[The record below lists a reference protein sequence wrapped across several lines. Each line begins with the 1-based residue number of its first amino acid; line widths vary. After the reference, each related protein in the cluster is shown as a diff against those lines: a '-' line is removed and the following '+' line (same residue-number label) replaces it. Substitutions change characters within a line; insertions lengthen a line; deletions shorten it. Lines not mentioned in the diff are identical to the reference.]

1 MLRIVF
7 FGTPEFA
14 VPSLDVL
21 IGSRHRV
28 IGLVTQ
34 PDRPRGRG
42 QKVTAGPVKAR
53 AEQAGIPVIQP
64 DKMKDEAFVEQ
75 FAEWAP
81 DLGVVAAYGKLLP
94 ESLLARPRLGMINVH
109 ASLLPKY
116 RGAAPIQRAVMAG
129 ESETGVTIMR
139 VVKALDAGAMILK
152 GVTPIGPADTSVDV
166 ERALAA
172 LGGGLLLQV
181 VDALSNGTAVETPQ
195 DDEASTYANRILKTD
210 GVIEWDRTAFELH
223 NQVRGLHPWPHAYTY
238 LDGVR
243 QVIHETRPYAAVDE
257 VMALLAGD
265 QQVLLGE
272 QIAAGRR
279 PGTVLIA
286 GKGRLLV
293 SAGGGSI
300 LEILRVQE
308 EGRRVLSARE
318 YLAGRAWPVGALL
331 ASGDP
336 V

>member
-14 VPSLDVL
+14 VPSLEAL
-21 IGSRHRV
+21 IASPHRV
-28 IGLVTQ
+28 IGVVTQ

-42 QKVTAGPVKAR
+42 QKVTPGPVKAR

-64 DKMKDEAFVEQ
+64 DKLRDEAFIERFQ
-75 FAEWAP
+75 EWAP

-152 GVTPIGPADTSVDV
+152 GVVPIGPTDTSVDV

-172 LGGGLLLQV
+172 LGGGLLLQT
-181 VDALSNGTAVETPQ
+181 VDALDNGVAVETPQ
-195 DDEASTYANRILKTD
+195 DDAASTYAGRILKTD
-210 GVIEWDRTAFELH
+210 GVIAWDRTALEIH

-238 LDGVR
+238 LDGER
-243 QVIHETRPYAAVDE
+243 QVIHETRPYVSVDE
-257 VMALLAGD
+257 ARMTLPSD
-265 QQVLLGE
+265 QQSALDASPSAARPGVVLL
-272 QIAAGRR
+272 
-279 PGTVLIA
+279 A

-293 SAGGGSI
+293 AAGGGTV
-300 LEILRVQE
+300 LEILRLQE
-308 EGRRVLSARE
+308 EGRRALSARD

-331 ASGDP
+331 ASGDQP
-336 V
+336 